1 METRIRKTCKI
12 KKAVFYYQSSAD
24 GDIRQLREPIKNLD
38 ANIKMI
44 TNSDI
49 DYKYDEFHNASHYS
63 PSAIFDS

>member
-1 METRIRKTCKI
+1 LQNKSF
-12 KKAVFYYQSSAD
+12 FYYQSSAD

-49 DYKYDEFHNASHYS
+49 DYKDEFHNALII
-63 PSAIFDS
+63 P